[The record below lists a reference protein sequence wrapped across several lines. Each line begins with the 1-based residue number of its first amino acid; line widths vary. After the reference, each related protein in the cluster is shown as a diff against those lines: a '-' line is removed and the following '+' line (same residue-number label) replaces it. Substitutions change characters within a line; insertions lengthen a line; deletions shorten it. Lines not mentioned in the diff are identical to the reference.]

1 MLILILKK
9 NSFVYYSIFSVNRM
23 SANIVQRFRSW
34 TRKQYFIVFAAFL
47 VYVLADGTT
56 FSFGLYVDQLIIE
69 YSKNQV
75 NTVFST
81 STIAAL
87 TQSVP
92 LLLSPLVCWWTTH
105 YGASTA
111 SFIGCLVSASGYILP
126 FALQFIKSFWL
137 PAIGYGFF
145 LSVGLAFCYV
155 PAYLTL
161 PNYFEEDR
169 GLATGLAVS
178 GSGVGQVL
186 LAVIVKTYILQYGW
200 RGASFITGQ
209 SSKFKTIYF
218 SFLI

>member
-1 MLILILKK
+1 
-9 NSFVYYSIFSVNRM
+9 M
-23 SANIVQRFRSW
+23 SANIVQRIRAWS
-34 TRKQYFIVFAAFL
+34 TKQIFIVFAAFL

-56 FSFGLYVDQLIIE
+56 FSFGLYVDQIIDE
-69 YSKNQV
+69 YSKHRK

-92 LLLSPLVCWWTTH
+92 LLLSPLVCWWTTKF
-105 YGASTA
+105 GASTA
-111 SFIGCLVSASGYILP
+111 SLAGCLISSIGYMLP
-126 FALQFIKSFWL
+126 FIFQFTKTFWV
-137 PAIGYGFF
+137 PAVGYGIF

-161 PNYFEEDR
+161 PIYFEEDR

-186 LAVIVKTYILQYGW
+186 LAVAIKIYMIEYGW
-200 RGASFITGQ
+200 RGASLITG
-209 SSKFKTIYF
+209 KLDKTTTM
-218 SFLI
+218 